1 MDSSPCYS
9 LMVEVE
15 GPDPKA
21 VRAGVATPSH
31 TARNGTLAASCSGTV
46 VDGGGIGPV
55 IVCPLTLLLPFLRP
69 ASREHPMRV
78 SPADLSAHARI
89 RARLAAPH
97 LPAAGGQPF
106 EARLLAVRGLHA
118 VHAALTRLTAAP
130 CTHAGGWLAGWDS
143 RLGPAA
149 AAAATCTLAVLAP
162 AGEAGAAALEA
173 VSPGAGKGGCGSA
186 PAMQLGAGIF
196 AVGAPFG
203 TVAPAHFQFLLA
215 RGMLSG
221 SVPDCSRLP
230 QPVLWLSDLVCLP
243 GLEGSPV
250 HAAAATDAAA
260 TPTGPLGVLLGPLAP
275 RSGGGG
281 AVATLLVPMAC
292 VLEAVRDLENQGVA
306 GVAGL
311 SAEAGRGTPS
321 FVGPYSPET
330 PSTSKLP
337 ASPAPPAAA
346 AAGRSVVAV
355 KARGG
360 WASGVLVSHR
370 GHILTVAHLFADPG
384 GGAGGRGGGE
394 PKPLPTPRAAW
405 VAWAP
410 DPGRPPR
417 WLPARVLHVVAL
429 RGRPAMLLTSA
440 SVRSGASGGGLLDR
454 DSGALLGLVTSN
466 ARHVL
471 GTTYPHLN
479 FCIPASL
486 LRPTLAALL
495 EERSAGPD
503 WAALDAPDPAL
514 SRVWRLGSREAPD
527 KQGLEPPAPRALQEL
542 LAEQQGEGEGLARHA
557 R

>member
-1 MDSSPCYS
+1 MI
-9 LMVEVE
+9 L
-15 GPDPKA
+15 PKHI
-21 VRAGVATPSH
+21 TP
-31 TARNGTLAASCSGTV
+31 
-46 VDGGGIGPV
+46 
-55 IVCPLTLLLPFLRP
+55 
-69 ASREHPMRV
+69 
-78 SPADLSAHARI
+78 RI

-417 WLPARVLHVVAL
+417 WLPARVLHVFRGPMDLAVLQVERGVLPRRAAPAAPAGDAALARAAGRDVVVAGYPTFDPAASGLSGPVLTAGTLSKVVAL

-542 LAEQQGEGEGLARHA
+542 LAEQQGEGGGAGKARP
-557 R
+557 RL